1 MKMYNVTQENN
12 HTVITIAGIK
22 FKFKNNEPQVEVLVN
37 RNENV
42 ENVGKYTYGF
52 QGALNYCCCE
62 TVIGNFCSIGPNV
75 IIGPSEHDV
84 NSISMHHF
92 HQDMRYGGF
101 VKQHYSSKY
110 WTKNYMEMRKQITIK
125 NDVWIGCNAVIL
137 KGVTIGNG
145 AVIGAG
151 AIVTKDIP
159 DFAIAVGVPAKVI
172 KYRFTEEERKL
183 ILESKWWN
191 LKDDFLKEHIH
202 ISHNGQ
208 FFDFVK
214 NNMELIKNNWE
225 YIED

>member
-12 HTVITIAGIK
+12 HKVITIAGIK
-22 FKFKNNEPQVEVLVN
+22 FKFKKKEILFAS

-52 QGALNYCCCE
+52 QEALKYCCCK
-62 TVIGNFCSIGPNV
+62 TNIGNFCCIGPNV
-75 IIGPSEHDV
+75 IIGPSEHDI
-84 NSISMHHF
+84 NSVSMHHF
-92 HQDMRYGGF
+92 HQDTRFGGL
-101 VKQHYSSKY
+101 VKQASSEC
-110 WTKNYMEMRKQITIK
+110 WTENYRKMRKLITIK

-151 AIVTKDIP
+151 AVVTKDIP

-172 KYRFTEEERKL
+172 KYRFTEDERKL
-183 ILESKWWN
+183 ILKSKWWN
-191 LKDDFLKEHIH
+191 LKDDFLKEHID
-202 ISHNGQ
+202 IFHNGH

-214 NNMELIKNNWE
+214 NNIELIKNNWE